1 MRTRGRT
8 SAALARTALLM
19 VTAAAAALLAAC
31 GPDGGDDPA
40 PVGPQQPSPQQPTSP
55 DPSAPGSGPTF
66 APPAPPA
73 FRVAFLLD
81 PRLADGLSMGERW
94 VSPPVFRAAAQTGA
108 TFTVEAR
115 VEGLAAFGRWRR
127 TQFVAWTPSDPD
139 AVSVAPPGKQHV
151 VITVAR
157 PGQSTLTVAA
167 GAKSTVLT
175 IDAVQ
180 ADGVWQVSI
189 AR

>member
-1 MRTRGRT
+1 MRTRERT
-8 SAALARTALLM
+8 SAALARTALLI
-19 VTAAAAALLAAC
+19 VTAAAAALSAAC

-40 PVGPQQPSPQQPTSP
+40 PVGPQQPSLPQPESQ

-73 FRVAFLLD
+73 VRVAFLLD
-81 PRLADGLSMGERW
+81 PRLTDGLHKGEQW

-115 VEGLAAFGRWRR
+115 VEALAASGRWRR
-127 TQFVAWTPSDPD
+127 TPLVAWTPSDPD

-157 PGQSTLTVAA
+157 PGRSTLAVTA

-180 ADGVWQVSI
+180 ANGVWQVSI
-189 AR
+189 SR